1 MATSFSPKILT
12 NIFLVLVVTA
22 AMYAAKATDHKETK
36 LSFYL
41 HDISA
46 FGDPKATTIPVAGIA
61 GKAWTF
67 TQFGTVY
74 VVDDNITKTPDPK
87 SPKVAQFQGLYVTAS
102 FDGLRA
108 FATASIVFTNEEYN
122 GSTIQIQG
130 TNSDP
135 DTEVAV
141 VGGTGKFRFA
151 RGYGTSKIYFLD
163 TATQHSV
170 VQLNVTVQTS

>member
-1 MATSFSPKILT
+1 MLMMATSFLRKILT
-12 NIFLVLVVTA
+12 NIFLVLVLIT
-22 AMYAAKATDHKETK
+22 AMYAAKATNLKETK

-108 FATASIVFTNEEYN
+108 FATASIVFTNKEYN

-130 TNSDP
+130 SNNNAP
-135 DTEVAV
+135 VTEVAV
-141 VGGTGKFRFA
+141 VGRTGKF
-151 RGYGTSKIYFLD
+151 
-163 TATQHSV
+163 
-170 VQLNVTVQTS
+170 

>member
-1 MATSFSPKILT
+1 
-12 NIFLVLVVTA
+12 
-22 AMYAAKATDHKETK
+22 MYAAKATELKETK
-36 LSFYL
+36 LSFYM

-87 SPKVAQFQGLYVTAS
+87 SPKVAQFQGLYVTAAL
-102 FDGLRA
+102 DGLRY
-108 FATASIVFTNEEYN
+108 FTTASIVFTNKEYN

-130 TNSDP
+130 TDKYP
-135 DTEVAV
+135 ATEVAV
-141 VGGTGKFRFA
+141 VGGTGEFRFA
-151 RGYGTSKIYFLD
+151 RGYATSKIYFWD
-163 TATQHSV
+163 VVTQHSV

>member
-22 AMYAAKATDHKETK
+22 AMYAAKATELKETK
-36 LSFYL
+36 LSFYM

-87 SPKVAQFQGLYVTAS
+87 SPKVAQFQGLYVTAAL
-102 FDGLRA
+102 DGLRY
-108 FATASIVFTNEEYN
+108 FATASIVFTNKEYN

-130 TNSDP
+130 TDKYP
-135 DTEVAV
+135 ATEVAV
-141 VGGTGKFRFA
+141 VGGTGEFRFA
-151 RGYGTSKIYFLD
+151 RGYATSKIYFWD
-163 TATQHSV
+163 VVTQHSV

>member
-1 MATSFSPKILT
+1 MATSFLPEILT

-22 AMYAAKATDHKETK
+22 AMYAAKATDLEETK
-36 LSFYL
+36 LSFYI

-46 FGDPKATTIPVAGIA
+46 FGNPKATVIPVAGII

-74 VVDDNITKTPDPK
+74 VVDANITKTPDPK
-87 SPKVAQFQGLYVTAS
+87 SPQVGQFQGLYLTAAL
-102 FDGLRA
+102 DGSRT
-108 FATASIVFTNEEYN
+108 FATASIVFTNKEYN

-130 TNSDP
+130 TNKDP
-135 DTEVAV
+135 ATEVAV
-141 VGGTGKFRFA
+141 VGGTGKFRYA
-151 RGYGTSKIYFLD
+151 RGYATSKIYFLD
-163 TATQHSV
+163 IATQHSV